1 MSEQIGPSAEE
12 RKKELLELR
21 KEKQNAA
28 TDLETVAE
36 AFKQQ
41 IVNEE
46 FKSAK
51 EDIAKYKVTRE
62 LRRDEAIAK
71 RTQELKDKLE
81 KTAKGLVEDLET
93 INVGLAAIEEEL
105 QSQ

>member
-36 AFKQQ
+36 AFK
-41 IVNEE
+41 
-46 FKSAK
+46 
-51 EDIAKYKVTRE
+51 
-62 LRRDEAIAK
+62 
-71 RTQELKDKLE
+71 
-81 KTAKGLVEDLET
+81 
-93 INVGLAAIEEEL
+93 
-105 QSQ
+105 